1 MVKKMITLLLTAA
14 LLLTAFAGCTAS
26 EQSTAETEQTTD
38 TEVQTEQSEPEET
51 PQEEQADSE
60 SIFGSLALK
69 DLEGNEVDATL
80 FEGHK
85 LTMVNIWAT
94 FCGPCLDEMPELGEL
109 AQEYAQDGS
118 GVQIV
123 GLVTDVVDQDIQPVD
138 SQIEAAKQIVEE
150 TGASYT
156 HLVPDEEMY
165 AFLVENVIGV
175 PTTYFIDEQGNFV
188 GDPIIGANDKAGW
201 QSEIA
206 SRLEMLEN

>member
-14 LLLTAFAGCTAS
+14 LLLTAFAGCTSS
-26 EQSTAETEQTTD
+26 EQSMAETEQTTG
-38 TEVQTEQSEPEET
+38 TEVQTEQSEPEEA

-60 SIFGSLALK
+60 SIFASLALK

-109 AQEYAQDGS
+109 AKEYAEDGS

-150 TGASYT
+150 TGAYYT

-188 GDPIIGANDKAGW
+188 GDPIIGAKDKAGW

-206 SRLEMLEN
+206 SRLEMLEK

>member
-60 SIFGSLALK
+60 SIFASLALK

-150 TGASYT
+150 TGAYYT

-188 GDPIIGANDKAGW
+188 GDPIIGAKDKAGW

-206 SRLEMLEN
+206 SRLEMLEK